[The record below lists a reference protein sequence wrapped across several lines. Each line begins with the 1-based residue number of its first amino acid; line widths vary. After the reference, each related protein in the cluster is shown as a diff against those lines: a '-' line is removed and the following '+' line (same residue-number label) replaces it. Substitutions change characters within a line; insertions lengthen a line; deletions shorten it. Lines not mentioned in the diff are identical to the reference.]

1 MPTVEELQLLLQFPS
16 EKLSVEYK
24 SWLDVTDNAGKA
36 TLAKAAIALA
46 NEGGGIIV
54 LGMREDV
61 ARGSALGSQPRPAGM
76 ARYSQD
82 NINAAIERFAD
93 PAFHCAL
100 MFAEHPATGVEHA
113 FVIVPGGMSVPV
125 MSARGSD
132 GIIQPQRCYVRKPGP
147 RSEEPFTSEEWRG
160 VMERCLQA
168 RRATMLDAIRV
179 IVQGHGMPPPSLEV
193 QGRLIDFARG
203 AQARWLELI
212 EDLPQDDVARMPFGH
227 YQLAFEILDVPA
239 APSLNDLLCR
249 MQDTSRIRHTGW
261 GPFVLLTRQPFD
273 PHPVAGNLEAW
284 TGAPVEDRLSRE
296 AAHCD
301 FWRVSPF
308 GMLFLQRGYDEDSI
322 DRAQA
327 GTLIDVTIPIW
338 RVGEA
343 LLYVSRLARL
353 FAADPQ
359 IILRC
364 KYTGLRGRRL
374 GSLDPARN
382 FFMKEYT
389 STDNDAELQTA
400 ASAREI
406 DDNLVEIIHPLLVPL
421 YERFSLFELSLELVR
436 QELDRLRRGR
446 F

>member
-1 MPTVEELQLLLQFPS
+1 MATIEDLRLLLQFPS
-16 EKLSVEYK
+16 ENLSIEYK
-24 SWLDVTDNAGKA
+24 SWLDITDNAGKA

-54 LGMREDV
+54 LGMREDF
-61 ARGSALGSQPRPAGM
+61 ARGGALGSQPRPPGM
-76 ARYSQD
+76 ARYNQD

-93 PAFHCAL
+93 PAFHCSL
-100 MFAEHPATGVEHA
+100 MFAEHPTTGVEHA
-113 FVIVPGGMSVPV
+113 FVIVPGGMTVPV

-132 GIIQPQRCYVRKPGP
+132 GIIQTQRCYIRKPGP

-168 RRATMLDAIRV
+168 RRETMLDAIRV
-179 IVQGHGMPPPSLEV
+179 IIQGHGTSPPPSEA
-193 QGRLIDFARG
+193 QDRLVDFARA
-203 AQARWLELI
+203 AQARWLDLI

-227 YQLAFEILDVPA
+227 YQLGFDMLDVPA
-239 APSLNDLLCR
+239 APTLNDLLRR
-249 MQDTSRIRHTGW
+249 MQDASRIKHTGW
-261 GPFVLLTRQPFD
+261 GPFVLLTREPFQ

-284 TGAPVEDRLSRE
+284 TGEPVADRLART

-301 FWRVSPF
+301 FWRASPS
-308 GMLFLQRGYDEDSI
+308 GRLFLQRGYDEDST
-322 DRAQA
+322 DRTES

-359 IILRC
+359 IRVRC

-374 GSLDPARN
+374 GALDPARN
-382 FFMKEYT
+382 FFMREYN
-389 STDNDAELQTA
+389 SVDDDAELQAA

-406 DDNLVEIIHPLLVPL
+406 DDNLVEVVHPLLVPL
-421 YERFSLFELSLELVR
+421 YERFSLFDLTVDLVR